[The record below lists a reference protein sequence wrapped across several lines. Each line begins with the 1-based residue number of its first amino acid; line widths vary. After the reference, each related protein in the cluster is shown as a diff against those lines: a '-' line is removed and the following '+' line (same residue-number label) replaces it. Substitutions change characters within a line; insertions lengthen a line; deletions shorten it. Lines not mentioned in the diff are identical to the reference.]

1 MHFFLSHQ
9 NIILFDFNQPLDCL
23 SIHLVL
29 PIFMLIA
36 VQVQLSQLLR
46 LHLVLVLGHLALF
59 LLLNRLA
66 RLHTHIL
73 VLLDEILW
81 R

>member
-1 MHFFLSHQ
+1 M
-9 NIILFDFNQPLDCL
+9 
-23 SIHLVL
+23 LV
-29 PIFMLIA
+29 A

-59 LLLNRLA
+59 LLLNGLA